1 MERTES
7 PSIPGNRIRRI
18 WRRRPLLAY
27 GFISLAVGLTLFNLV
42 TDRLVS
48 RYERTAPRDPG
59 SLFLKGT
66 TPRTLGPE
74 NSPRA
79 VLFVHG
85 FIGGQS
91 NFHDLPDQ
99 VAAAGW
105 YVRTMRLP
113 GHGTSPREFERT
125 STDSLIDSVLE
136 EVRALKATHET
147 VVVVGHSLGGALST
161 LAAAQEPVDGLV
173 LCAPFFGL
181 TLDNILGIPTER
193 LIQSAATVL
202 RWAPARPGNGPIK
215 KVENKPFI
223 DCYAWIPAQGA
234 LAALE
239 AGKRAKAREVLGRIQ
254 CPLLVIHSRFDT
266 VTSFGATEAALEY
279 FASRN
284 REFIPL
290 EKSDHVIFWDYDEI
304 VVAESVMR
312 YLKEVE
318 HHDPD

>member
-1 MERTES
+1 MS
-7 PSIPGNRIRRI
+7 QNIVRRL
-18 WRRRPLLAY
+18 WRWRPLLAY
-27 GFISLAVGLTLFNLV
+27 GFITMAVGLTLFNLV
-42 TDRLVS
+42 TDQLVA
-48 RYERTAPRDPG
+48 RYDKTAPRDPG
-59 SLFLKGT
+59 SPYLKGM
-66 TPRTLGPE
+66 TPRELGPVE
-74 NSPRA
+74 SPRA

-105 YVRTMRLP
+105 FVRTMRLS

-125 STDSLIDSVLE
+125 SADALLDSVLK
-136 EVRALKATHET
+136 EVRALKKDHAT

-161 LAAAQEPVDGLV
+161 LAAAQEPVDGLI
-173 LCAPFFGL
+173 LCSPFFGL

-193 LIQSAATVL
+193 LIHSASTVL
-202 RWAPARPGNGPIK
+202 RWVPARPGNGPVN

-223 DCYAWIPAQGA
+223 DCYGWIPAQGA
-234 LAALE
+234 LAALD
-239 AGKRAKAREVLGRIQ
+239 AGERAKAQELLGRIQ
-254 CPLLVIHSRFDT
+254 CPLLVIHSRLDT
-266 VTSFGATEAALEY
+266 VTSFEATESAFVH
-279 FASRN
+279 FASPV
-284 REFIPL
+284 RELIPL
-290 EKSDHVIFWDYDEI
+290 EKSDHVIFWDYEET

>member
-1 MERTES
+1 M
-7 PSIPGNRIRRI
+7 
-18 WRRRPLLAY
+18 
-27 GFISLAVGLTLFNLV
+27 FNLV
-42 TDRLVS
+42 TDQLVA
-48 RYERTAPRDPG
+48 RYERTASRDP
-59 SLFLKGT
+59 SSPYLKGM
-66 TPRTLGPE
+66 TPRELGPVE
-74 NSPRA
+74 SPRA

-99 VAAAGW
+99 VAASGW
-105 YVRTMRLP
+105 FVRTMRLP

-125 STDSLIDSVLE
+125 SSDALLDSVLE
-136 EVRALKATHET
+136 EVRALKKDHAT

-161 LAAAQEPVDGLV
+161 LAAAQEPVDGLI
-173 LCAPFFGL
+173 LCSPFFGL

-193 LIQSAATVL
+193 LIHSAATVM
-202 RWAPARPGNGPIK
+202 RWVPARPGNGPVN
-215 KVENKPFI
+215 KVESKPFI

-239 AGKRAKAREVLGRIQ
+239 VGARANSGEILSRIA
-254 CPLLVIHSRFDT
+254 CPLLVIHSRLDT
-266 VTSFGATEAALEY
+266 VTSFAATEAA
-279 FASRN
+279 FDHFTSPD

-290 EKSDHVIFWDYDEI
+290 EKSDHVIFWDYEET

>member
-1 MERTES
+1 MSRSTVH
-7 PSIPGNRIRRI
+7 PLRRI
-18 WRRRPLLAY
+18 ARWRPLIAY
-27 GFISLAVGLTLFNLV
+27 GFVALAVGLTLFNLV
-42 TDRLVS
+42 TDRLVT
-48 RYERTAPRDPG
+48 RYEQTAPRDPG
-59 SLFLKGT
+59 SSYLKGA
-66 TPRTLGPE
+66 TPRELGPA

-91 NFHDLPDQ
+91 NFHDLPDR

-105 YVRTMRLP
+105 HVRTMRLP

-125 STDSLIDSVLE
+125 STAALIEGVVSE
-136 EVRALKATHET
+136 IRAIRARHDT
-147 VVVVGHSLGGALST
+147 VVLVGHSLGGALST

-181 TLDNILGIPTER
+181 TLDSILGIPTDR
-193 LIQSAATVL
+193 LIHSASTVI
-202 RWAPARPGNGPIK
+202 RWTPARPGNGPVN

-223 DCYAWIPAQGA
+223 DCYAWIPSQGA
-234 LAALE
+234 IAALE
-239 AGKRAKAREVLGRIQ
+239 AGRRASAPEILGGIT
-254 CPLLVIHSRFDT
+254 CPLLILHARNDT
-266 VTSFGATEAALEY
+266 VTSFAASEAA
-279 FASRN
+279 FDRFGSGS

-290 EKSDHVIFWDYDEI
+290 EKSDHVIFWDYDEE
-304 VVAESVMR
+304 VVTESVLR